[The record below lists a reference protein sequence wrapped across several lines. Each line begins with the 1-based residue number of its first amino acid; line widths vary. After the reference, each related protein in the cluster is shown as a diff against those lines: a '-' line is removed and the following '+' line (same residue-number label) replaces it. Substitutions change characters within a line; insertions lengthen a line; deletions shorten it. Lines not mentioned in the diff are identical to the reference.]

1 MRVRD
6 IVYFSPKYRFID
18 LEWGNKENLVLAFT
32 DRVEGFYLTPARQLN
47 DAGQAFASGV
57 ICVTTVDFLARIQTG
72 EEKVGQRIEK
82 WLVDNLSAFAGPDP
96 QNPKRTLAQRFCG
109 EFRNGL
115 VHEGR
120 IKNGGQF
127 SYDDTDLVR
136 IVEPVMIVNP
146 NTLLEGISDSFYRY
160 IKKVSSDE
168 LTFQS
173 FRCALIDCF
182 GTDMEIA
189 QM

>member
-1 MRVRD
+1 MRIGD
-6 IVYFSPKYRFID
+6 IVYFSPNHKFID
-18 LEWGNKENLVLAFT
+18 LKWDNKENLVSAFR

-47 DAGQAFASGV
+47 EAKSAFASGV
-57 ICVTTVDFLARIQTG
+57 LCVTTVDFLARIQTG
-72 EEKVGQRIEK
+72 EEKVGRRIER
-82 WLVDNLSAFAGPDP
+82 WLKDNLPVFADPDP
-96 QNPKRTLAQRFCG
+96 EDASRTLARRFYE

-115 VHEGR
+115 VHEGC

-127 SYDDTDLVR
+127 SFGYADMVTIVR
-136 IVEPVMIVNP
+136 PVMIVNP

-160 IKKVSSDE
+160 MEKVSSGE
-168 LTFQS
+168 FTFQS

-182 GTDMEIA
+182 RTDVEIA